1 MKKHKMTELE
11 KRGLR
16 NLERKHREAMSG
28 LAQRME
34 ARIAAVDASGYGRG
48 YASGERDKAAT
59 IPGIVKEAEAK
70 AYAAGVKQ
78 GGADMLEGVL
88 RHSGRLFQERKD
100 NDANAVR
107 EVHRLLSVVPFA
119 TVAEKR

>member
-1 MKKHKMTELE
+1 MKKHPVGELE
-11 KRGLR
+11 KRHIR
-16 NLERKHREAMSG
+16 NLERKHRE
-28 LAQRME
+28 QME
-34 ARIAAVDASGYGRG
+34 QLRQSMQMRLTAAEAASYGRG
-48 YASGERDKAAT
+48 LVQGERDKAAT

-70 AYAAGVKQ
+70 AYTTGVKQ
-78 GGADMLEGVL
+78 GRDEMLEGVL

-107 EVHRLLSVVPFA
+107 EVYRLLSVVPFE